1 MKICQVMG
9 GSDDGGMETHFMDL
23 ANGLAAL
30 GDEIV
35 AIGHSRYRE
44 GFDDK
49 VRFSPMD
56 LSRNRRDP
64 FLRRGLRRLIEAN
77 MPAIVHAQGG
87 KAADLI
93 AAIRPSARVVG
104 TVHNKKSNLSSYL
117 GFDAVIGVSH
127 GVVENLRHDN
137 KHVVYNGVHP
147 PPSSLPSA
155 DLRQR
160 FAIPDDE
167 KLTLAIGRLVPAK
180 AFHRLVE
187 LWDDTM
193 GCLLIVGEGPERR
206 RLERLAQGRPVVLA
220 GFYPNARSMMTA
232 ADLMVFASERE
243 GFSYAMVEALQAR
256 LPIVS
261 TPVPGAA
268 ELLPPT
274 HLASVE
280 NLKSTIKWCLAD
292 PDAARVRMD
301 RLFQW
306 AAETLTVDNMVKATR
321 NVYLGVRGDPSTV

>member
-1 MKICQVMG
+1 MKVCQVMG
-9 GSDDGGMETHFMDL
+9 GSDDGGLETHFMDL

-30 GDEIV
+30 GDEVV
-35 AIGHSRYRE
+35 AIGHSRYRD
-44 GFDDK
+44 GFDDT
-49 VRFSPMD
+49 VHFAP
-56 LSRNRRDP
+56 LNLARNRRDP

-77 MPAIVHAQGG
+77 APAIVHAQGG

-104 TVHNKKSNLSSYL
+104 TIHNKKSNLTSYL
-117 GFDAVIGVSH
+117 GFDAVIGVSR
-127 GVVENLRHDN
+127 GVVADLRHDN

-147 PPSSLPSA
+147 PSSSLSA
-155 DLRQR
+155 AELRQR

-180 AFHRLVE
+180 AFHRLIE
-187 LWDDTM
+187 IWDDTM
-193 GCLLIVGEGPERR
+193 GRLLIVGEGPERR
-206 RLERLAQGRPVVLA
+206 RLEPLAEGKPVILA
-220 GFYPNARSMMTA
+220 GFQANARSMMTG

-274 HLASVE
+274 HLASAG
-280 NLKSTIKWCLAD
+280 NLKSAIKECLGD

-306 AAETLTVDNMVKATR
+306 AAQTLTVDKMVEATR
-321 NVYLGVRGDPSTV
+321 DVYLGITR